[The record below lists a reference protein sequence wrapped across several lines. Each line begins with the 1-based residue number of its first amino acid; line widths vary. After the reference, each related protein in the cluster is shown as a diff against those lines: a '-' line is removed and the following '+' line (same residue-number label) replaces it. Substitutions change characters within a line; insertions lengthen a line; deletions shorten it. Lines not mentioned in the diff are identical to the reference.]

1 MAGVVVLCVVA
12 AAVWL
17 AARRRP
23 VDVQLAIDYGP
34 RAAKLRNAVLIFR
47 DQNEHVVRRLE
58 LRYPQGAL
66 GALTRPE
73 HIARGEYDVGASL
86 SFDDGPGALTAAK
99 LRIDDEGT
107 YTIRLY

>member
-1 MAGVVVLCVVA
+1 MLCVVA
-12 AAVWL
+12 AAVAL

-47 DQNEHVVRRLE
+47 DRSDHVVRRLE
-58 LRYPQGAL
+58 LRYPHGAV

-73 HIARGEYDVGASL
+73 RISRGEYDIGASL
-86 SFDDGPGALTAAK
+86 SFEEGAPVPAGATLK
-99 LRIDDEGT
+99 VDEEGT
-107 YTIRLY
+107 YTLRLY